1 MLPNRETIM
10 KSAIALLFLIV
21 LTACQTT
28 QGTNSRFALSN
39 TNGPSF
45 TVMGSSAVS
54 SEQFKKEMTYR
65 AAKEAQRRGYPVV
78 ALVSNSPVRTENG
91 LHKMTASYMGLN
103 SFAEAGK
110 RQALAV
116 NSYIET
122 DNVAGRRQT
131 TNPSKYGGG
140 LFYPSTAEG
149 RAADAAMKGVSE
161 TMFGPY

>member
-1 MLPNRETIM
+1 M

-39 TNGPSF
+39 TNGPAF

-65 AAKEAQRRGYPVV
+65 AVNEGQRRGYPVL

-91 LHKMTASYMGLN
+91 LHRMTASYMGLD

-116 NSYIET
+116 NSFIET
-122 DNVAGRRQT
+122 ANVSGRRQ

-140 LFYPSTAEG
+140 LFYPTTAEG
-149 RAADAAMKGVSE
+149 RAADAAMKGISE
-161 TMFGPY
+161 TLWGPY